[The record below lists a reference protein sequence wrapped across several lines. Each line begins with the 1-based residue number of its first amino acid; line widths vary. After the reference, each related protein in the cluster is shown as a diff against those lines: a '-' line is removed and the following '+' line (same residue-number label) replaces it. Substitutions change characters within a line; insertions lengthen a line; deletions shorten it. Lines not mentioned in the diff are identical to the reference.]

1 MVYAIMMKM
10 KEGKTFDQ
18 GVVQRHVEHLRS
30 LDDNGRLVICGPF
43 KDGKGGMVVLRAQS
57 QEEAEGMAKQDPFIA
72 EGFED
77 YEVRE
82 LVAANRNNNYLLD
95 GKQA

>member
-10 KEGKTFDQ
+10 KEGRSFDA

-30 LDDNGRLVICGPF
+30 LDDNGRLVIAGPF
-43 KDGKGGMVVLRAQS
+43 KDGKGGMLVIRAQS
-57 QEEAEGMAKQDPFIA
+57 QEEAEGMAKKDPFIA

-77 YEVRE
+77 FEVRE
-82 LVAANRNNNYLLD
+82 LISANRNNNYLLD
-95 GKQA
+95 AKQA

>member
-1 MVYAIMMKM
+1 MVYVITMKM
-10 KEGKTFDQ
+10 KEGKKFDPA
-18 GVVQRHVEHLRS
+18 VIQRHVEHLRS
-30 LDDNGRLVICGPF
+30 LDDNGRLVVCGPF
-43 KDGKGGMVVLRAQS
+43 KDGKGGMLVIRAQS

-72 EGFED
+72 EGYED

>member
-43 KDGKGGMVVLRAQS
+43 KDGKGVKEQKLKLFLDKIQVDEFKYKLR
-57 QEEAEGMAKQDPFIA
+57 
-72 EGFED
+72 
-77 YEVRE
+77 
-82 LVAANRNNNYLLD
+82 
-95 GKQA
+95 

>member
-1 MVYAIMMKM
+1 MVYVITMKM
-10 KEGKTFDQ
+10 KEGKKFDPS
-18 GVVQRHVEHLRS
+18 VIQRHVEHLRS
-30 LDDNGRLVICGPF
+30 LDDNGRLVVCGPF

-72 EGFED
+72 DGFED

-95 GKQA
+95 AKG

>member
-1 MVYAIMMKM
+1 MVYVITMKM
-10 KEGKTFDQ
+10 KEGKKFDPS
-18 GVVQRHVEHLRS
+18 VIQRHVEHLRS
-30 LDDNGRLVICGPF
+30 LDDNGRLVVCGPF

-72 EGFED
+72 DGFED

-95 GKQA
+95 AKQA

>member
-10 KEGKTFDQ
+10 KEGKTFEP
-18 GVVQRHVEHLRS
+18 GVIQRHVEHLRS
-30 LDDNGRLVICGPF
+30 LDDNGRLVIAGPF
-43 KDGKGGMVVLRAQS
+43 KDGKGGMLVIRAQS

-77 YEVRE
+77 FEVRE

-95 GKQA
+95 SKQS

>member
-1 MVYAIMMKM
+1 MKM
-10 KEGKTFDQ
+10 KEGKKFDPS
-18 GVVQRHVEHLRS
+18 VIQRHVEHLRS
-30 LDDNGRLVICGPF
+30 LDDNGRLVVCGPF

-72 EGFED
+72 DGFED

-95 GKQA
+95 SKSSSSGLQS